1 MIIELAGE
9 RFPLRAS
16 MLAIQ
21 EAEEKEGIKL
31 HAIDGLVATSK
42 MLYYCAKHGA
52 RANGDKW
59 QMSMH
64 AWLDRIELNQVT
76 YLTEVLNALL
86 GNDDSEEAE
95 GKKKA
100 DS

>member
-1 MIIELAGE
+1 MIIELGGE

-31 HAIDGLVATSK
+31 HAIDGLVDTSK

-59 QMSMH
+59 QMTMN

-76 YLTEVLNALL
+76 YLSQVLNALL
-86 GNDDSEEAE
+86 GSDDSEAE
-95 GKKKA
+95 GKKKG
-100 DS
+100 DG